1 MITLIGL
8 CLLFMTLLHWVIKPL
23 EVVLTPFLELQFIGG
38 VGLLLLVW
46 IFATPTEEK
55 PRV

>member
-23 EVVLTPFLELQFIGG
+23 EVLLTPFLELQFIGG

-46 IFATPTEEK
+46 IFATSTEEK
-55 PRV
+55 PRF